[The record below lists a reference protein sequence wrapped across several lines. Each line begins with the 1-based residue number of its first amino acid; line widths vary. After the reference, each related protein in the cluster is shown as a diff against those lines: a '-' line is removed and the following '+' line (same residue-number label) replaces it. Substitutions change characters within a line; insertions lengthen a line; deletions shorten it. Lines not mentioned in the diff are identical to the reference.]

1 MREGGQYISPKVQ
14 KLIDH
19 RDEWPDTRS
28 KTTRRQKECLVMLCC
43 GIIPLQ
49 IGEILNISKRT
60 VDNHLNSL
68 YRTFHV
74 GSREEMVALA
84 WEMELVTPKD
94 IRLYN
99 KKKERLP
106 LPEWAAMKRNCDRFY
121 LD

>member
-1 MREGGQYISPKVQ
+1 
-14 KLIDH
+14 
-19 RDEWPDTRS
+19 
-28 KTTRRQKECLVMLCC
+28 MLCC

-106 LPEWAAMKRNCDRFY
+106 LPEWAAVKRKYDRF
-121 LD
+121 DFD